1 MALSKRPERP
11 PGNRVRTKRVS
22 SQDVHR
28 GGASARGGAEAR
40 VPTARRAQV
49 RAASGGAC
57 AVGARTHVRAG
68 PAPTRARGARGAQ
81 GAGAGG
87 LLVWGSARQRAPG
100 AEETARTERSAAPP
114 AGTCSCRSSRAAVS
128 SRAAGRCGDLASP
141 QPGRGLWASRG
152 GFVAAGR
159 GARAWD
165 ALRPSAGGAA
175 TCWHRPQLGPPSRPA
190 FQSWCWR
197 RGRDRPAPLPS
208 LAALWGSRQQ
218 PPGILVQRRWHAG
231 ARVRLCTATPE
242 TDPLLTQVC
251 ASPASP
257 ALRLAQSSGPK
268 SQVCGTLF
276 FLPEIQW

>member
-57 AVGARTHVRAG
+57 AVRARTHVRAG
-68 PAPTRARGARGAQ
+68 PAPTRARGAQ

-100 AEETARTERSAAPP
+100 AEERPRGPSGARRRRQVRVPV
-114 AGTCSCRSSRAAVS
+114 AGRAVS

-141 QPGRGLWASRG
+141 QPGRRLWASRG

>member
-57 AVGARTHVRAG
+57 AVRARTHVRAG

-114 AGTCSCRSSRAAVS
+114 AGTCSCR
-128 SRAAGRCGDLASP
+128 
-141 QPGRGLWASRG
+141 WARRLLTRG
-152 GFVAAGR
+152 GPLRGPRVATAGPGALGVARRVRR
-159 GARAWD
+159 GR
-165 ALRPSAGGAA
+165 AGGA
-175 TCWHRPQLGPPSRPA
+175 RLGRSAPVGG
-190 FQSWCWR
+190 R
-197 RGRDRPAPLPS
+197 RRHLLAQTPAPAPVAPRVPVLV
-208 LAALWGSRQQ
+208 LA
-218 PPGILVQRRWHAG
+218 PG
-231 ARVRLCTATPE
+231 AR
-242 TDPLLTQVC
+242 Q
-251 ASPASP
+251 ASA
-257 ALRLAQSSGPK
+257 AA
-268 SQVCGTLF
+268 
-276 FLPEIQW
+276 